1 MSDTPYAVLF
11 PIALLGAVGGTLITL
26 LITMP
31 FAGVLIRYRATYA
44 PKALQGLLTDEGEVQ
59 QSPSPSIGYIG
70 MAKRVYRI
78 EGWAG
83 FYKGIMPSMISG
95 LVTIVVISPFLVLMA
110 IQAETPNG
118 EKPVV
123 VPWGPAFAVS
133 IIPGLLIFPFQI
145 VANRAIT
152 TPHKLASFA
161 PSAALRVLLS
171 PAERAQPLRLYLTP
185 GVAFATLLEG
195 LLGPFTILIDRLLGT
210 GIFLQHHTL
219 SLVGATVV
227 TTLVATLFL
236 TPLKVVATRLT
247 LQRLGDEDTSVP
259 STVDESE
266 FIALVEPVVDVR
278 GVQEKRYTG
287 LIDAGRAIVREEG
300 VKVLF
305 RAWWLTTLLLVGPVI
320 GAVLVPAKVE
330 VPPAF

>member
-1 MSDTPYAVLF
+1 
-11 PIALLGAVGGTLITL
+11 
-26 LITMP
+26 
-31 FAGVLIRYRATYA
+31 
-44 PKALQGLLTDEGEVQ
+44 
-59 QSPSPSIGYIG
+59 
-70 MAKRVYRI
+70 
-78 EGWAG
+78 
-83 FYKGIMPSMISG
+83 MPSMISG

-133 IIPGLLIFPFQI
+133 IIPGLLIFPLQI

-152 TPHKLASFA
+152 TPHKLGSFA

-236 TPLKVVATRLT
+236 TPLEVVATRLT

>member
-11 PIALLGAVGGTLITL
+11 GTLIT
-26 LITMP
+26 TMP
-31 FAGVLIRYRATYA
+31 FAGVLVRYRATYA
-44 PKALQGLLTDEGEVQ
+44 PKALKGLLTEGEVQ
-59 QSPSPSIGYIG
+59 QSPSSSIGYIG

-95 LVTIVVISPFLVLMA
+95 LVTVVVISLFLVLLAM
-110 IQAETPNG
+110 QG
-118 EKPVV
+118 KKPME
-123 VPWGPAFAVS
+123 VPWGPVFAVS

-152 TPHKLASFA
+152 TPHKLGSFA

-195 LLGPFTILIDRLLGT
+195 LLGPFTILINRLLGT
-210 GIFLQHHTL
+210 RIFLQHRTL
-219 SLVGATVV
+219 SLVSATAV

-236 TPLKVVATRLT
+236 APLKVVATRLT
-247 LQRLGDEDTSVP
+247 LQRFGDEDTSVP
-259 STVDESE
+259 STVDDSE
-266 FIALVEPVVDVR
+266 LIALVEPVVDVR
-278 GVQEKRYTG
+278 GPQEKRYAG

-305 RAWWLTTLLLVGPVI
+305 RAWWLTTLFLVGPVI
-320 GAVLVPAKVE
+320 GAVLVPAAME
-330 VPPAF
+330 VPLAF